1 MLLASASEDSCNYCH
16 VDTIT
21 LSSSQSKARWF
32 RLTRTPDILK
42 QIHQNN
48 LDVVEYLD
56 SEAYS
61 ASDLYDDMEF
71 FAVEK
76 EPQRKKI
83 VYRDMLSRCSVCHFN
98 EPKLASLWQD
108 REWNELL
115 VSSEKLKKVHK
126 KNLGVLEF
134 IDSSEYNNSLSKFVK
149 KMKFFAFN
157 ILVITLK
164 EKNITFIYEAN
175 DADNQQAR
183 YLFEQA
189 KKELLS
195 YNLDKDILL
204 HVKAE
209 KKSPSLF
216 NSMLSI
222 MTIVAPVFTK
232 TLWSMQITYDERE
245 FSSYIELE
253 DTLNLK
259 DRFDNTFTFN
269 KMDTL
274 INSALKGHL

>member
-1 MLLASASEDSCNYCH
+1 MLLASASVDSCNYCH

-42 QIHQNN
+42 QIHKNN

-56 SEAYS
+56 SKAYS
-61 ASDLYDDMEF
+61 ASNLYEDMEF
-71 FAVEK
+71 FATEK
-76 EPQRKKI
+76 EPQKKKI
-83 VYRDMLSRCSVCHFN
+83 VYKDILSRCTVCHFS

-115 VSSEKLKKVHK
+115 VSSEKLKKVHT
-126 KNLGVLEF
+126 KNLAVLEF
-134 IDSSEYNNSLSKFVK
+134 IDSNEYNNSLSKFVK
-149 KMKFFAFN
+149 KMKFFALN
-157 ILVITLK
+157 ILQITLK
-164 EKNITFIYEAN
+164 EKNITFIYETN
-175 DADNQQAR
+175 DANMQEAK
-183 YLFEQA
+183 YLFEKV

-216 NSMLSI
+216 SSMTSI
-222 MTIVAPVFTK
+222 MTVVVPVFIK
-232 TLWSMQITYDERE
+232 TIWSMQITYDERE

-253 DTLNLK
+253 DTLSLK

-269 KMDTL
+269 KMDIL